1 MLDHLTC
8 FISAFKIIKNISI
21 YYTYTKQVQILVVFP
36 HGCVCLPS
44 LTNSLLMALFLCIFF
59 FKICLIPISFLL
71 LRNFTLLHKKTR
83 YKLQQMAGSRILNDR
98 KGEEVENIKRKTVMK
113 RRDPLF
119 TGTEKQSLT
128 AITNQD
134 WKQKKSVSFWTPRNK
149 AVVSFQHQEGTA
161 MPE

>member
-1 MLDHLTC
+1 
-8 FISAFKIIKNISI
+8 
-21 YYTYTKQVQILVVFP
+21 
-36 HGCVCLPS
+36 
-44 LTNSLLMALFLCIFF
+44 
-59 FKICLIPISFLL
+59 
-71 LRNFTLLHKKTR
+71 
-83 YKLQQMAGSRILNDR
+83 MAGSRILNDR

-149 AVVSFQHQEGTA
+149 AVVSF
-161 MPE
+161 